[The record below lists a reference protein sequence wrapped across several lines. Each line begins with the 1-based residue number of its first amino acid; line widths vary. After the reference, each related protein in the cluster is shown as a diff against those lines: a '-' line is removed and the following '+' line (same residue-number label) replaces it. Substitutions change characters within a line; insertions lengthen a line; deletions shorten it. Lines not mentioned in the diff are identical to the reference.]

1 MTRVL
6 VLYASTH
13 GHTAKIAARVAKA
26 IGPAAE
32 LRDIA
37 SGAGF
42 GAECSGLVPVAAS

>member
-13 GHTAKIAARVAKA
+13 GHTGKIAERIAKA

-32 LRDIA
+32 LRTIDA
-37 SGAGF
+37 A
-42 GAECSGLVPVAAS
+42 ARPVSTTTP